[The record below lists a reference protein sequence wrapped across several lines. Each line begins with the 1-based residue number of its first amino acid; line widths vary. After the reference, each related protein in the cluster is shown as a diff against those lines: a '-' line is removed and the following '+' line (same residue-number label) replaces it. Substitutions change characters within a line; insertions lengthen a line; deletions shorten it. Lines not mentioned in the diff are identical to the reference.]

1 MYSRFF
7 HNKKFPLTNKG
18 VLMEQK
24 EIRLNADKRKSLV
37 IDFRKHC
44 ESLDTEEKEAF
55 KQSRDD
61 AKSTMQ
67 SSFATCKEV
76 VERRFP
82 LEDVATL
89 QSLQKKHNTI
99 NAVGRDSCFF
109 FKVTD
114 APKVLDQYNDEVDKS
129 KHFSFELDGSM
140 NGNYGTRY
148 GMHGSSNNGKN
159 FAYAMYREDMKA
171 VGLNPDCNIEADLQA
186 EKSDQRYSR
195 NSNPYLSQC
204 RNDNHHWLQGG
215 QGGGSKYD
223 SWKDDY
229 TLHIIGTGGCRSR
242 AIPCSDLEFAKFEMM
257 ISAKQEVVNTHT
269 QWIKTVVA
277 RVSRFKEVIKS
288 MTKFSQVEKFASH
301 DKIQWKIDPSILA
314 DKMGMDLV
322 ISIDDAADSIMNIGA
337 PKQTREEKILAWKQA
352 NGMSI
357 AS

>member
-1 MYSRFF
+1 
-7 HNKKFPLTNKG
+7 
-18 VLMEQK
+18 MEQK

-44 ESLDTEEKEAF
+44 ESLDNSEKEAF

-99 NAVGRDSCFF
+99 NAVGTDSCFF

-114 APKVLDQYNDEVDKS
+114 APKVLDNYNDEVDKS
-129 KHFSFELDGSM
+129 KHFSFELDGSIT
-140 NGNYGTRY
+140 GNYGSRY
-148 GMHGSSNNGKN
+148 GSGSSNNGKN

-186 EKSDQRYSR
+186 EKSDTRYSR

-215 QGGGSKYD
+215 QGGTDKYE

-229 TLHIIGTGGCRSR
+229 ALHIIGIGGCRSR

-257 ISAKQEVVNTHT
+257 INAKQEVVKTHE

-277 RVSRFKEVIKS
+277 RVTRFKEVIKS

-322 ISIDDAADSIMNIGA
+322 ISIDDAADSIMNIGKA
-337 PKQTREEKILAWKQA
+337 KPTRDEKVLAYKMA
-352 NGMSI
+352 NGISL

>member
-1 MYSRFF
+1 
-7 HNKKFPLTNKG
+7 
-18 VLMEQK
+18 MEQK

-129 KHFSFELDGSM
+129 RHFSFELDGSL
-140 NGNYGTRY
+140 NGDYGTRY
-148 GMHGSSNNGKN
+148 GSGSSNNGKN

-186 EKSDQRYSR
+186 EKSDTRYSR

-204 RNDNHHWLQGG
+204 RNDNQHWLQGG
-215 QGGGSKYD
+215 QGGGDKYQ

-229 TLHIIGTGGCRSR
+229 GLHIIGTGGCRSR

-277 RVSRFKEVIKS
+277 RVSRFKEIIKS

-322 ISIDDAADSIMNIGA
+322 ISIDDAADSIMNIGS
-337 PKQTREEKILAWKQA
+337 PKQTRAEKILAYKQA
-352 NGMSI
+352 NGISL

>member
-1 MYSRFF
+1 M
-7 HNKKFPLTNKG
+7 
-18 VLMEQK
+18 
-24 EIRLNADKRKSLV
+24 
-37 IDFRKHC
+37 
-44 ESLDTEEKEAF
+44 
-55 KQSRDD
+55 
-61 AKSTMQ
+61 
-67 SSFATCKEV
+67 
-76 VERRFP
+76 
-82 LEDVATL
+82 
-89 QSLQKKHNTI
+89 
-99 NAVGRDSCFF
+99 
-109 FKVTD
+109 
-114 APKVLDQYNDEVDKS
+114 LDQYNDEVDKS

-148 GMHGSSNNGKN
+148 GMHGTSNNGKN

-171 VGLNPDCNIEADLQA
+171 VGLNPDCNIEAELQA

-204 RNDNHHWLQGG
+204 RNDNQHWLQGG
-215 QGGGSKYD
+215 QGGGDKYQ

-229 TLHIIGTGGCRSR
+229 GLHIIGTGGCRSR

-322 ISIDDAADSIMNIGA
+322 ISIDDAADSIMNIGS
-337 PKQTREEKILAWKQA
+337 PKQTRAEKILAWQKA
-352 NGMSI
+352 NGVSL

>member
-1 MYSRFF
+1 MD
-7 HNKKFPLTNKG
+7 K
-18 VLMEQK
+18 K
-24 EIRLNADKRKSLV
+24 EIRLNAGKRKSLV

-44 ESLDTEEKEAF
+44 ESLDTHEKEAF
-55 KQSRDD
+55 LQSRDD
-61 AKSTMQ
+61 AKSTID
-67 SSFATCKEV
+67 SSFTTCKEV

-89 QSLQKKHNTI
+89 QSLQRKHNTI
-99 NAVGRDSCFF
+99 NAVGTDSCFF
-109 FKVTD
+109 MKVTD
-114 APKVLDQYNDEVDKS
+114 TKVLDDYNDEVDKS

-140 NGNYGTRY
+140 NGNYGRY
-148 GMHGSSNNGKN
+148 GSGSSNNGKN

-171 VGLNPDCNIEADLQA
+171 VGLNPDCNIEADLQS
-186 EKSDQRYSR
+186 EKSDSRYSR
-195 NSNPYLSQC
+195 TTNPYLSQC
-204 RNDNHHWLQGG
+204 RNDNQHWLQGG
-215 QGGGSKYD
+215 QGGTNQYQ
-223 SWKDDY
+223 SWKDKY
-229 TLHIIGTGGCRSR
+229 ALHIIGTGGCRSR

-322 ISIDDAADSIMNIGA
+322 ISIDDAADSIVNIGA
-337 PKQTREEKILAWKQA
+337 LKQTREEKILAWKQA
-352 NGMSI
+352 QGMSI

>member
-129 KHFSFELDGSM
+129 RHFSFELDGSL
-140 NGNYGTRY
+140 NGDYGNRY
-148 GMHGSSNNGKN
+148 GSGSSNNGKN

-186 EKSDQRYSR
+186 EKSDTRYSR

-215 QGGGSKYD
+215 QGGSDKYQ

-229 TLHIIGTGGCRSR
+229 GLHIIGTGGCRSR

-322 ISIDDAADSIMNIGA
+322 ISIDDAADSIMNIGKA
-337 PKQTREEKILAWKQA
+337 KPTRDEKVLAYKIA
-352 NGMSI
+352 NGISL

>member
-1 MYSRFF
+1 
-7 HNKKFPLTNKG
+7 
-18 VLMEQK
+18 MEQK

-61 AKSTMQ
+61 AKSTID

-129 KHFSFELDGSM
+129 KHFSFELDGSI

-148 GMHGSSNNGKN
+148 GSGSSNNGKN

-186 EKSDQRYSR
+186 EKSDTRYSR

-215 QGGGSKYD
+215 QGNGDKYE

-277 RVSRFKEVIKS
+277 RVTRFKEIIKS

-352 NGMSI
+352 NGVSL

>member
-1 MYSRFF
+1 
-7 HNKKFPLTNKG
+7 
-18 VLMEQK
+18 MEQK

-61 AKSTMQ
+61 AKSTID

-129 KHFSFELDGSM
+129 KHFSFELDGSI
-140 NGNYGTRY
+140 NGNYGSRY
-148 GMHGSSNNGKN
+148 GSGSSNNGKN

-171 VGLNPDCNIEADLQA
+171 VGLNPDCNIEAELQA

-195 NSNPYLSQC
+195 TTNPYLSQC
-204 RNDNHHWLQGG
+204 RNDNQHWLQGG
-215 QGGGSKYD
+215 QGGGDKYQ

-229 TLHIIGTGGCRSR
+229 GLHIIGTGGCRSR

-277 RVSRFKEVIKS
+277 RVSRFKEIIKS

-322 ISIDDAADSIMNIGA
+322 ISIDDAADSIMNIGS
-337 PKQTREEKILAWKQA
+337 PKQTRAEKVLAYKMA
-352 NGMSI
+352 NGISL